1 MHTNSA
7 QIRYTSPPCLESES
21 GRWGL
26 FSVVFLL
33 CELVLAHSGAF
44 LPSGPY
50 DPSEHSVPL
59 HAEAPAGH
67 PNAHVSPTIAHIA
80 CQASSPP
87 DHSISRGSGWA
98 SSFPAHAPKKLK
110 GETTQDWPTPRV
122 PTRASAPQQ
131 HHHTDHMTN
140 LRLTCALS
148 CARTQTDKPVEL
160 KYVPE
165 PQSKQ
170 ALAPTERDSA
180 GQTLARSLRPVGQ
193 PPDSQPWAYTRPS
206 RSEGPGITG
215 AASLWESGGLVP
227 SMAVPAGE

>member
-1 MHTNSA
+1 MILLRTTSTQHPTTVSILFRDTGRARGSQKAPDPFLGPSTSVRCPNRGAALFQTSPKRAYARRGTHMHTNSA
-7 QIRYTSPPCLESES
+7 QLRYTSPPCLESES

-110 GETTQDWPTPRV
+110 GETTQD
-122 PTRASAPQQ
+122 
-131 HHHTDHMTN
+131 
-140 LRLTCALS
+140 
-148 CARTQTDKPVEL
+148 
-160 KYVPE
+160 
-165 PQSKQ
+165 
-170 ALAPTERDSA
+170 
-180 GQTLARSLRPVGQ
+180 
-193 PPDSQPWAYTRPS
+193 
-206 RSEGPGITG
+206 
-215 AASLWESGGLVP
+215 
-227 SMAVPAGE
+227 